1 VSFQA
6 PLFLSALLAVP
17 LALAAY
23 AVARR
28 RRRRYTVR
36 FTGAPTLAALVG
48 TLPAWR
54 RHLPAAVFAAALTAL
69 ALALARPQAT
79 VAVPV
84 EQASVLLVTDV
95 SGSMQAT
102 DVEPTR
108 LDAARSAALEFL
120 DDVPDEVR
128 VGAVAY
134 STVPHTL
141 DRPGTDRSSVE
152 DLIENL
158 SADGGT
164 ATGDALDQA
173 LELLGPRKGRDRTPA
188 AIVLLSDGETTTG
201 RDPVEVAAE
210 ARRARVPI
218 YTVALGTSEGVI
230 ETPRGLL
237 PVPPDPET
245 MREIA
250 QRSGGRAFS
259 ADDAEGLDDVYEE
272 LGSRLATKP
281 EPREITAGFAAGGL
295 VLLLTAAGLAVRG
308 VGRLP

>member
-1 VSFQA
+1 M
-6 PLFLSALLAVP
+6 
-17 LALAAY
+17 
-23 AVARR
+23 
-28 RRRRYTVR
+28 
-36 FTGAPTLAALVG
+36 
-48 TLPAWR
+48 
-54 RHLPAAVFAAALTAL
+54 FAAALAAL

-95 SGSMQAT
+95 SGSMKAT

-108 LDAARSAALEFL
+108 LDAARSAALDFL

-173 LELLGPRKGRDRTPA
+173 LELLGPREGREADARGDRAALRRGDHHGPRSGRGGGRGAPGTGARSTPWRWA
-188 AIVLLSDGETTTG
+188 
-201 RDPVEVAAE
+201 P
-210 ARRARVPI
+210 RRA
-218 YTVALGTSEGVI
+218 
-230 ETPRGLL
+230 
-237 PVPPDPET
+237 
-245 MREIA
+245 
-250 QRSGGRAFS
+250 
-259 ADDAEGLDDVYEE
+259 
-272 LGSRLATKP
+272 
-281 EPREITAGFAAGGL
+281 
-295 VLLLTAAGLAVRG
+295 
-308 VGRLP
+308 

>member
-1 VSFQA
+1 MEA
-6 PLFLSALLAVP
+6 
-17 LALAAY
+17 
-23 AVARR
+23 
-28 RRRRYTVR
+28 
-36 FTGAPTLAALVG
+36 
-48 TLPAWR
+48 LPAWR
-54 RHLPAAVFAAALTAL
+54 RHLPAAVFAAALAVL

-95 SGSMQAT
+95 SGSMNAR

-108 LDAARSAALEFL
+108 LDAARGAALDFL
-120 DDVPDEVR
+120 HDVPDEVR

-164 ATGDALDQA
+164 ATGDALEQA
-173 LELLGPRKGRDRTPA
+173 LELLGPREGAKRTPA
-188 AIVLLSDGETTTG
+188 AIVLLSDGETTAG

-230 ETPRGLL
+230 QTPRGIL

-259 ADDAEGLDDVYEE
+259 ADDAEGLDDVYDE
-272 LGSRLATKP
+272 LGSRLATKR

-295 VLLLTAAGLAVRG
+295 VLLLLASGLALRS

>member
-1 VSFQA
+1 M
-6 PLFLSALLAVP
+6 P

-23 AVARR
+23 VVARR
-28 RRRRYTVR
+28 RRRRYAVR

-79 VAVPV
+79 VAVPI

-108 LDAARSAALEFL
+108 LDAARKAALDFL

-141 DRPGTDRSSVE
+141 DRPGTDRS
-152 DLIENL
+152 
-158 SADGGT
+158 T
-164 ATGDALDQA
+164 CR
-173 LELLGPRKGRDRTPA
+173 GPHREPERR
-188 AIVLLSDGETTTG
+188 
-201 RDPVEVAAE
+201 RRHRHR
-210 ARRARVPI
+210 RRARPGARAPRPPQGPRPDRRRRSCSSRTGRPPPAATRSRWRPRRAGHGCPI

-230 ETPRGLL
+230 ETSARAAPR
-237 PVPPDPET
+237 
-245 MREIA
+245 A
-250 QRSGGRAFS
+250 SGPR
-259 ADDAEGLDDVYEE
+259 DDARDRAACREVAPSPRTTPRDSTTCTSSSAR
-272 LGSRLATKP
+272 GSATKP